1 MVQAASLSRPASP
14 RALPPEAAVTEGPE
28 ANLNPPAAVK
38 PAAVAALVDEV
49 PEVQGVTE
57 VTEVVEVTA
66 MDSGAAASAS
76 LPAAPRARVTQ
87 TVEETVPAVLPRH
100 RARVAAAAAA
110 GVTEAAAVQVSLAR
124 PAALPLA
131 VDMDTATAVHPVR
144 LALPATPTAMANRH
158 VEHFENTLP

>member
-28 ANLNPPAAVK
+28 ANLNPPAAAK

-49 PEVQGVTE
+49 PEVQG

-87 TVEETVPAVLPRH
+87 TVEETVPAVLPRR
-100 RARVAAAAAA
+100 RARAAAAAAA
-110 GVTEAAAVQVSLAR
+110 GVTEAAAAQASLAR

-131 VDMDTATAVHPVR
+131 VDMDTARAVHPVR

>member
-28 ANLNPPAAVK
+28 ANLNPPAAAK

-49 PEVQGVTE
+49 PEVQG